1 MFYLKIEKYFA
12 AAHNLINY
20 HGKCEELHGH
30 NWKIEVV
37 VKGNKLDDAGMLMD
51 FKILKKYL
59 HDILETLDHKYLNE
73 LDSFKN
79 LSPSSEYIAKYI
91 YEKFEEKLNS
101 TDIEVYEVSAWESSN
116 SCAIYRR

>member
-1 MFYLKIEKYFA
+1 MYYLKIEKYFA

-37 VKGNKLDDAGMLMD
+37 VKGESLDNAGMLLD
-51 FKILKKYL
+51 FKILKAYL
-59 HDILETLDHKYLNE
+59 EEILETLDHKYLNE
-73 LDSFKN
+73 LEAFKGV
-79 LSPSSEYIAKYI
+79 SPSSEYIAKYI
-91 YEKFEEKLNS
+91 YEQFQKKLSS
-101 TDIEVYEVSAWESSN
+101 TNVEVYEVSAWESSN

>member
-1 MFYLKIEKYFA
+1 MFYLKIEKHFA

-20 HGKCEELHGH
+20 CGKCEELHGH

-37 VKGNKLDDAGMLMD
+37 VRGDSLDKAGMLLD
-51 FKILKKYL
+51 FKILKDYL
-59 HDILETLDHKYLNE
+59 HEILEKLDHKYLNE
-73 LDSFKN
+73 LEAFKK

-91 YEKFEEKLNS
+91 YEEFEEKLSS
-101 TDIEVYEVSAWESSN
+101 TDVEIYEVSAWESSN